1 MNSRRDLGMAAGR
14 SPRASQLQISD
25 SVRQND
31 GTANKAVQLPTFAAD
46 ERGWLVLM
54 RAELER
60 HQREASTKA
69 GQHPQRWGQ
78 SIFLLAPKIARL

>member
-54 RAELER
+54 RAELKGTSGKLR
-60 HQREASTKA
+60 RKPRRGSTHK
-69 GQHPQRWGQ
+69 GGVKVF
-78 SIFLLAPKIARL
+78 SS

>member
-1 MNSRRDLGMAAGR
+1 MAAGR

-60 HQREASTKA
+60 HHTTGSFDESGAAPTKV
-69 GQHPQRWGQ
+69 GQ